1 MNRADYMAALRR
13 ALSVLPEEERANA
26 LRYYEEYFDDAG
38 PENEAKAIEE
48 LGEPAKVAAQILA
61 DYRELTA
68 VPHAQPIKEKRR
80 WRGISPLLLIV
91 LVLLAIPIG
100 LPLVFGAGAT
110 VLGVLLAIVVTV
122 LAVIFA
128 VLLILYGIPLAL
140 ICGGA
145 VIALLS
151 CTLWATPANALDTLG
166 NGLAAFAAGK
176 DYAAWLQASAA
187 ALAETMGE
195 SGTLYAR
202 TADLP
207 LLQGK
212 LPAGVALTADDTITL
227 GGLRAANPAT
237 GLAADD
243 TLEARL
249 DAQHDWFLQNA
260 GLEITI

>member
-68 VPHAQPIKEKRR
+68 VPHTQPIKEKRR

-110 VLGVLLAIVVTV
+110 VLGVLLAIVARGDFRCTAHSVRHSACAD
-122 LAVIFA
+122 LRRSRDCPA
-128 VLLILYGIPLAL
+128 VLHTVG
-140 ICGGA
+140 
-145 VIALLS
+145 
-151 CTLWATPANALDTLG
+151 DT
-166 NGLAAFAAGK
+166 
-176 DYAAWLQASAA
+176 
-187 ALAETMGE
+187 GE
-195 SGTLYAR
+195 RARHTRQRTGCLCRRYPAR
-202 TADLP
+202 TAVH
-207 LLQGK
+207 QAEHSVCA
-212 LPAGVALTADDTITL
+212 AGVPRLCR
-227 GGLRAANPAT
+227 RAACAV
-237 GLAADD
+237 
-243 TLEARL
+243 
-249 DAQHDWFLQNA
+249 
-260 GLEITI
+260 

>member
-151 CTLWATPANALDTLG
+151 CTLWATPANALVTLG
-166 NGLAAFAAGK
+166 NGLAAFAAGILLGLLSIK
-176 DYAAWLQASAA
+176 LAFCLCRRCSAPLSPCCVRRLTGFATDAAVQEVEMYEKAHYCLRCRA
-187 ALAETMGE
+187 G
-195 SGTLYAR
+195 AR
-202 TADLP
+202 TRTDNGRSCARRTV
-207 LLQGK
+207 LQRV
-212 LPAGVALTADDTITL
+212 L
-227 GGLRAANPAT
+227 
-237 GLAADD
+237 
-243 TLEARL
+243 
-249 DAQHDWFLQNA
+249 
-260 GLEITI
+260 

>member
-68 VPHAQPIKEKRR
+68 VPHAQPMKEKRR

-128 VLLILYGIPLAL
+128 VLLRHSACADLRRSRDCP
-140 ICGGA
+140 A
-145 VIALLS
+145 VLH
-151 CTLWATPANALDTLG
+151 TVGDT
-166 NGLAAFAAGK
+166 
-176 DYAAWLQASAA
+176 
-187 ALAETMGE
+187 GE
-195 SGTLYAR
+195 RARHTRQRTGCLCRRYPAR
-202 TADLP
+202 TAVH
-207 LLQGK
+207 QAEHSVCA
-212 LPAGVALTADDTITL
+212 AGVPRLCR
-227 GGLRAANPAT
+227 RAACAV
-237 GLAADD
+237 
-243 TLEARL
+243 
-249 DAQHDWFLQNA
+249 
-260 GLEITI
+260 

>member
-38 PENEAKAIEE
+38 PENETKAIEE

-68 VPHAQPIKEKRR
+68 VPPAQPIKEKRR

-110 VLGVLLAIVVTV
+110 VLGVLLAVV
-122 LAVIFA
+122 LAVILA
-128 VLLILYGIPLAL
+128 VMLILYGIPLAL

-145 VIALLS
+145 VLALLS
-151 CTLWATPANALDTLG
+151 CTLWATPANALVTLG
-166 NGLAAFAAGK
+166 NGLAAFAAGILLGLLSIK
-176 DYAAWLQASAA
+176 LSI
-187 ALAETMGE
+187 
-195 SGTLYAR
+195 LYVPPVFRAF
-202 TADLP
+202 
-207 LLQGK
+207 
-212 LPAGVALTADDTITL
+212 VAV
-227 GGLRAANPAT
+227 LRAPFNWIRNRCRRT
-237 GLAADD
+237 G
-243 TLEARL
+243 
-249 DAQHDWFLQNA
+249 
-260 GLEITI
+260 GGSV

>member
-68 VPHAQPIKEKRR
+68 VPHAQPMKEKRR

-100 LPLVFGAGAT
+100 LPL

-151 CTLWATPANALDTLG
+151 CTLWATPANALVTLG
-166 NGLAAFAAGK
+166 NGLAAFAAGI
-176 DYAAWLQASAA
+176 
-187 ALAETMGE
+187 
-195 SGTLYAR
+195 
-202 TADLP
+202 
-207 LLQGK
+207 LLGLLSIK
-212 LPAGVALTADDTITL
+212 LSILFVPPVFRAFVAV
-227 GGLRAANPAT
+227 LRAPFNWIRNRCRRT
-237 GLAADD
+237 G
-243 TLEARL
+243 
-249 DAQHDWFLQNA
+249 
-260 GLEITI
+260 GGSV

>member
-128 VLLILYGIPLAL
+128 VLHSACADLRRSRHCP
-140 ICGGA
+140 A
-145 VIALLS
+145 VLH
-151 CTLWATPANALDTLG
+151 TVGDT
-166 NGLAAFAAGK
+166 
-176 DYAAWLQASAA
+176 
-187 ALAETMGE
+187 GE
-195 SGTLYAR
+195 RARHTRQRTGCLCRRYPAR
-202 TADLP
+202 TAVH
-207 LLQGK
+207 QAEHSVRA
-212 LPAGVALTADDTITL
+212 AGVPRLCR
-227 GGLRAANPAT
+227 RAACT
-237 GLAADD
+237 V
-243 TLEARL
+243 
-249 DAQHDWFLQNA
+249 
-260 GLEITI
+260 

>member
-110 VLGVLLAIVVTV
+110 VLACFWRSL
-122 LAVIFA
+122 
-128 VLLILYGIPLAL
+128 
-140 ICGGA
+140 
-145 VIALLS
+145 
-151 CTLWATPANALDTLG
+151 
-166 NGLAAFAAGK
+166 
-176 DYAAWLQASAA
+176 
-187 ALAETMGE
+187 
-195 SGTLYAR
+195 
-202 TADLP
+202 
-207 LLQGK
+207 
-212 LPAGVALTADDTITL
+212 
-227 GGLRAANPAT
+227 
-237 GLAADD
+237 
-243 TLEARL
+243 
-249 DAQHDWFLQNA
+249 
-260 GLEITI
+260 

>member
-100 LPLVFGAGAT
+100 LPLVFGAGAI

-128 VLLILYGIPLAL
+128 VLLILYGSAWRL
-140 ICGGA
+140 ICGRSRDCPA
-145 VIALLS
+145 VLHTVGDTGERAS
-151 CTLWATPANALDTLG
+151 SHSATD
-166 NGLAAFAAGK
+166 
-176 DYAAWLQASAA
+176 W
-187 ALAETMGE
+187 
-195 SGTLYAR
+195 
-202 TADLP
+202 LP
-207 LLQGK
+207 L
-212 LPAGVALTADDTITL
+212 PPVSCSDCC
-227 GGLRAANPAT
+227 PSS
-237 GLAADD
+237 
-243 TLEARL
+243 
-249 DAQHDWFLQNA
+249 
-260 GLEITI
+260 

>member
-110 VLGVLLAIVVTV
+110 VLGVLLAIVATV

-128 VLLILYGIPLAL
+128 VRHSACADLRRSRHCP
-140 ICGGA
+140 A
-145 VIALLS
+145 VLH
-151 CTLWATPANALDTLG
+151 TVGDT
-166 NGLAAFAAGK
+166 
-176 DYAAWLQASAA
+176 
-187 ALAETMGE
+187 GE
-195 SGTLYAR
+195 RARHTRQRTGCLCRRYPAR
-202 TADLP
+202 TAVH
-207 LLQGK
+207 QAEHSVCA
-212 LPAGVALTADDTITL
+212 AGVPRLCRRTAC
-227 GGLRAANPAT
+227 AV
-237 GLAADD
+237 
-243 TLEARL
+243 
-249 DAQHDWFLQNA
+249 
-260 GLEITI
+260 